1 MISPNM
7 AAQPTIV
14 LVHGDWADAS
24 SWNAVI
30 KRLAG
35 QGHPVIAPPNPLRGP
50 ITDAAYLS
58 SYLQTISG
66 PIVLVAHSYGGFV
79 ITNAATG
86 KPNVKAL
93 VYIDAFLPDE
103 GESAGVLVGS
113 SGSCVTESGF
123 TQVRYDGGLDLY
135 LRWEANPPYP
145 GYLDCFANGIEPNE
159 ARVLHATQRPAALNQ
174 FTEVSGPP
182 AWKTVPSWSLIGT
195 QDNVIP
201 RALQEKMSGRAKAHI
216 SRVAAGHLTLIT
228 HPDDVTK
235 TILDAVDAA
244 T

>member
-1 MISPNM
+1 M
-7 AAQPTIV
+7 AVRPTIV

-103 GESAGVLVGS
+103 GESARVLLGS
-113 SGSCVTESGF
+113 SRSRVT
-123 TQVRYDGGLDLY
+123 Q
-135 LRWEANPPYP
+135 
-145 GYLDCFANGIEPNE
+145 
-159 ARVLHATQRPAALNQ
+159 
-174 FTEVSGPP
+174 SGP
-182 AWKTVPSWSLIGT
+182 
-195 QDNVIP
+195 
-201 RALQEKMSGRAKAHI
+201 
-216 SRVAAGHLTLIT
+216 T
-228 HPDDVTK
+228 HGPPDRGV
-235 TILDAVDAA
+235 
-244 T
+244 